1 MSSATR
7 QESNF
12 VVARRVIRAL
22 IVRNVRTRSGRS
34 AIGFLKA
41 IFIPF
46 LHLAVVVVVYTAL
59 GRMTP
64 IGTDTITFLALGVV
78 PFVLFMYPARM
89 IMISLA
95 ESKPLLYLP
104 TITTL
109 SIIVSRAIVETIA
122 ACAVCSIFVAS
133 LIGAGHEF
141 APHDAAIVVR
151 VSLGGLVGGRG
162 RSAQRYYSIGGAD
175 LAVRFQRHAVGVL
188 RGVGLDVPAGLAS
201 GNRPEDYCLQ
211 SSSALRGAGEGR
223 LLRPIRQLFSR
234 SFLSVLIYMRD
245 IACRPRPRA
254 SAWSKRVDALTPV
267 AIIAPPF
274 PRFSHVACRG
284 REPREILPQTR
295 DRTARWFGS
304 EERPNQ
310 GRDGGPG
317 AGWRI

>member
-141 APHDAAIVVR
+141 APHDAAILLFAFLSAVL
-151 VSLGGLVGGRG
+151 LGV
-162 RSAQRYYSIGGAD
+162 
-175 LAVRFQRHAVGVL
+175 AVG
-188 RGVGLDVPAGLAS
+188 
-201 GNRPEDYCLQ
+201 
-211 SSSALRGAGEGR
+211 ALN
-223 LLRPIRQLFSR
+223 
-234 SFLSVLIYMRD
+234 
-245 IACRPRPRA
+245 
-254 SAWSKRVDALTPV
+254 
-267 AIIAPPF
+267 AIIASVAPIWQFGFNVMLSGFYAASGLMFPPDLLPETIRKIIVF
-274 PRFSHVACRG
+274 NPLLHCVERVRVAYCDQYVSYS
-284 REPREILPQTR
+284 L
-295 DRTARWFGS
+295 DLSYLF
-304 EERPNQ
+304 
-310 GRDGGPG
+310 
-317 AGWRI
+317 